1 MSSQF
6 LLPMVFIG
14 FMRNGMEVE
23 RVVAVLVDVATQN
36 GVDGTCASPTFLS
49 FVVLSLILL

>member
-1 MSSQF
+1 VSSQF

-36 GVDGTCASPTFLS
+36 GVDGTCATPTFLS
-49 FVVLSLILL
+49 FVVSLILL